1 MNLAIIGYGYWGPN
15 LVRNF
20 STVPNCTLK
29 LVIDGRQERLN
40 IVQKTYPLVEISTN
54 VNDAFSRTDID
65 VVIIATPVFTHFE
78 FAKKALEAG
87 KHVLIE
93 KPMTSSVAEAE
104 TLIELAA
111 KKQKKLMVDHTFLYT
126 SAVQKM
132 KDLVVKGDIG
142 KVNYFD
148 STRINLGLFQPDV
161 NVLWDLAPHDLS
173 ILSYLC
179 EDVPYSVNATG
190 ISHLKNGI
198 ENIAY
203 LTMNYN
209 SEMIAHFNCSWSS
222 PVKLR
227 TMLVGGS
234 KKMMVYDDTEPTEKV
249 KLYDT
254 GYSVNSDEDR
264 KQIYIDYRLGDIF
277 IPKLKNTEALWG
289 MANDFISSIMEDRNP
304 LSSAELGMNVVKI
317 LEAAQQSI
325 KQNGKEI
332 KL

>member
-29 LVIDGRQERLN
+29 LVIDGRKERLN
-40 IVQKTYPLVEISTN
+40 IVQKTYPSVEISTN

-104 TLIELAA
+104 TLMELAA
-111 KKQKKLMVDHTFLYT
+111 KKRKKLMVDHTFLYT

-179 EDVPYSVNATG
+179 EDVPHSVNATG

>member
-20 STVPNCTLK
+20 STVPNSTIK
-29 LVIDGRQERLN
+29 LVIDGRRERLN

-54 VNDAFSRTDID
+54 VNDAFLRTDID

-111 KKQKKLMVDHTFLYT
+111 KKHKKLMVDHTFLYT

-132 KDLVVKGDIG
+132 KDLVSKGDIG

-179 EDVPYSVNATG
+179 DDVPYSVNATG

-289 MANDFISSIMEDRNP
+289 MANDFIASIMEDRNP

-317 LEAAQQSI
+317 LEASQQSI